1 MTGWHAERG
10 EERQRGS
17 TGPLKSETPKTGDK
31 FRCDVLT
38 KARDPANFQWLG
50 LRWCRKVSKDV
61 LSGHHE
67 RVRMYV
73 CPKCNSLVDQ
83 PKRRWWSG
91 WRYCP
96 NDHVL
101 YVRGL
106 GPSLEQSFWKSFLK
120 GLARGIGIFGLIVV
134 TLAIAPDVPSRL
146 RGSVAPSMGFVVA
159 IFYLFVG
166 LRLFGKAHFWAG
178 RAGPVQRL
186 VPHARG
192 RAYGFLAAI
201 ACQLGIT
208 IALLF
213 AK

>member
-1 MTGWHAERG
+1 MKNRFTMSRTGEM
-10 EERQRGS
+10 
-17 TGPLKSETPKTGDK
+17 
-31 FRCDVLT
+31 
-38 KARDPANFQWLG
+38 
-50 LRWCRKVSKDV
+50 
-61 LSGHHE
+61 GHHE

-91 WRYCP
+91 WRYCL
-96 NDHVL
+96 NGHVL

-106 GPSLEQSFWKSFLK
+106 GPSLEQPFWKSFLK
-120 GLARGIGIFGLIVV
+120 GLARGISVFGLIVL
-134 TLAIAPDVPSRL
+134 TFSIAPDYH
-146 RGSVAPSMGFVVA
+146 AASMARAASMRRWSGADVGFVVA
-159 IFYLFVG
+159 IFYLFTG
-166 LRLFGKAHFWAG
+166 LSLLRKAHFWAG

-186 VPHARG
+186 VTHARG

-201 ACQLGIT
+201 PCQFGIV